1 MKSNA
6 KAGAKAKA
14 KVKAPPAEERYRAP
28 ALDKGL
34 DILELFV
41 EEDSPLAL
49 SEVARKLD
57 RSVGEIFRMVMTLER
72 RGYLMLDPDTDQYRL
87 SLKMFRLS
95 HRHAPIRQLA
105 AASAGLLK
113 QFTREVR
120 QSAHIT
126 VPHSGRGLIVV
137 QQDSPTN
144 RGFRVRLGA
153 ELALTTTCSGLV
165 ILANLEDGERARQLA
180 LAEAIEGADAE
191 AHDVLERQ
199 IAAVAARGYYQ
210 VKSSYTKGV
219 TDVGCP
225 IFGYSGEFKG
235 ALTVPFLGRID
246 KNQIDIAAVRA
257 ELVKA
262 AAKISE
268 NLGYDPQ

>member
-1 MKSNA
+1 MNKKTKS
-6 KAGAKAKA
+6 
-14 KVKAPPAEERYRAP
+14 PPAEERYRAP

-49 SEVARKLD
+49 SEVARRLD

-87 SLKMFRLS
+87 SLKMFRLA
-95 HRHAPIRQLA
+95 HRHAPIKQLA
-105 AASAGLLK
+105 AASADLLK
-113 QFTREVR
+113 QFTKQMR
-120 QSAHIT
+120 QSVHIT

-165 ILANLEDGERARQLA
+165 ILANLEGEERARQLA

-191 AHDVLERQ
+191 AHDVLEKQ
-199 IAAVAARGYYQ
+199 IQAVASRGYYQ
-210 VKSSYTKGV
+210 VRSSYTKGV

-225 IFGYSGEFKG
+225 IFGYGGAFQG

-246 KNQIDIAAVRA
+246 KNQIDIATVRDTLLA
-257 ELVKA
+257 TA
-262 AAKISE
+262 SKISE
-268 NLGYDPQ
+268 NLGFDPQ